1 MSIPPVDEHLKDW
14 LQVAA
19 WAAAAIGALVAA
31 AKFWF
36 ELRAGREQRE
46 RELRW
51 KQAEKGK
58 ELNDELLTD
67 PSAWPALQML
77 DYEGKKFPL
86 PSKCEIAITYS
97 DLRRAL
103 DPSSPADTELDV
115 YIREC
120 FDGLFYF
127 MTLLQHYIRSTLILA
142 EDVAYP
148 LDYYIPLL
156 AKLRPEV
163 KDYLRHF
170 NLSEAEAFLQRYPAW
185 ASAAPP
191 VRAARA

>member
-1 MSIPPVDEHLKDW
+1 MSMPPVNEHLKDW

-46 RELRW
+46 LELRW

-67 PSAWPALQML
+67 PTAWLALQML
-77 DYEGKKFPL
+77 DYEGKKFSL
-86 PSKCEIAITYS
+86 PSKREIAITYA

-103 DPSSPADTELDV
+103 DPSLLADTEVDA

-120 FDGLFYF
+120 FDSLFYF
-127 MTLLQHYIRSTLILA
+127 MTFLQHYIRCTLILA
-142 EDVAYP
+142 EDVAFP

-156 AKLRPEV
+156 AKLQPQVKSTCVISTSLKPRRSFSSIRLGQARPH
-163 KDYLRHF
+163 L
-170 NLSEAEAFLQRYPAW
+170 
-185 ASAAPP
+185 
-191 VRAARA
+191 